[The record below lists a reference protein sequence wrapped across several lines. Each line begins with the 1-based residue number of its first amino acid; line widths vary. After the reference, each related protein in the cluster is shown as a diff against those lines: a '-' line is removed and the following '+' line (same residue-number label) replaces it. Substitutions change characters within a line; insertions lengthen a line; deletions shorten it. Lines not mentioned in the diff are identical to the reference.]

1 MTCDKKAT
9 ADLDISLPNNFKFKL
24 LSFILI
30 SVVVFS
36 IAKYTHGMSKSFTC
50 NVIL

>member
-1 MTCDKKAT
+1 MTCEKKAT
-9 ADLDISLPNNFKFKL
+9 ADLDISLPNNFQFKL

-30 SVVVFS
+30 SVGMFS
-36 IAKYTHGMSKSFTC
+36 ITKYTHGMQC